1 MGAPIGAALVENQ
14 WGLFELAPMEFGA
27 FLEHGVGGLG
37 HVVCL
42 KNPAMLPQIDI
53 LKGWLE
59 NDQPDRPEPSP
70 RIPSLTSVAS
80 SPSPS
85 LSPSRSLWWIR
96 CGVEEILMDRSPCY
110 PILG

>member
-1 MGAPIGAALVENQ
+1 
-14 WGLFELAPMEFGA
+14 MEFGA
-27 FLEHGVGGLG
+27 FLEQGVGGLG

-42 KNPAMLPQIDI
+42 KNPAVVPQIDI
-53 LKGWLE
+53 LGMAFF

-96 CGVEEILMDRSPCY
+96 CGVAEIQMDRSPCY